1 MDEFASFQ
9 KKVSKV
15 LETGNEAM
23 FQDECLFAKLQC
35 DRKKFKCL
43 FRQSKTVV
51 VLNPRLAATGLG
63 ALLLLV
69 HLVRFYNKNFFRK
82 VK

>member
-1 MDEFASFQ
+1 MWKKEALDEFASFQ
-9 KKVSKV
+9 KKVTKV

-51 VLNPRLAATGLG
+51 VLNPRLAVTGLRG
-63 ALLLLV
+63 TAIVRALG
-69 HLVRFYNKNFFRK
+69 
-82 VK
+82 

>member
-23 FQDECLFAKLQC
+23 FQDEGLFAKLQC

-51 VLNPRLAATGLG
+51 VLNPRLAVTGLRG
-63 ALLLLV
+63 TAIVRALGLV
-69 HLVRFYNKNFFRK
+69 L
-82 VK
+82 